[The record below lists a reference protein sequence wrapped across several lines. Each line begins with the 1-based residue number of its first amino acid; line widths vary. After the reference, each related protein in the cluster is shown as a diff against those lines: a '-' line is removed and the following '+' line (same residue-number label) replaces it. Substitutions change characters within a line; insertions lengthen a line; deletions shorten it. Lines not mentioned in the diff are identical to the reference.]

1 VKAGCVVWGAP
12 LVLAAALLGGAWAV
26 PSASAAQ
33 PPQRGTAWRPLSQF
47 PGLARVFRDL
57 AARAND
63 TPAGRL
69 SDFEQVLIAVT
80 GAPAAGHSFE
90 EYRRAFSGEATLT
103 APADRGVAR
112 RDGAAYKLHSLGY
125 SAREIADLLSG
136 RISRRAL
143 DNAQKMLM
151 VGTARER
158 VSDYL
163 DREYRRLAQARE
175 ARRGRPGRVPPMPV
189 PNQAAVEGL
198 LARYST
204 VHGVDQALARAVA
217 SVESGWNQ
225 QARSG
230 AGAIGVM
237 QLMPGTAREL
247 GVDPEN
253 VEQNI
258 EGGIRYLAWLLRWF
272 GNVEAALVAY
282 NAGPGFAQRCL
293 RGEAVVYG
301 ETRDF
306 VTRVLAAA
314 GR

>member
-1 VKAGCVVWGAP
+1 VQQTEALVDHFVGGHEQRLRNYEPECLGCFA
-12 LVLAAALLGGAWAV
+12 
-26 PSASAAQ
+26 
-33 PPQRGTAWRPLSQF
+33 
-47 PGLARVFRDL
+47 
-57 AARAND
+57 
-63 TPAGRL
+63 
-69 SDFEQVLIAVT
+69 
-80 GAPAAGHSFE
+80 
-90 EYRRAFSGEATLT
+90 
-103 APADRGVAR
+103 
-112 RDGAAYKLHSLGY
+112 
-125 SAREIADLLSG
+125 
-136 RISRRAL
+136 
-143 DNAQKMLM
+143 
-151 VGTARER
+151 ARER

-163 DREYRRLAQARE
+163 DREYRRLAEARE
-175 ARRGRPGRVPPMPV
+175 ARRRRPGRVPPMPV
-189 PNQAAVEGL
+189 PDQAAVASL
-198 LARYST
+198 LARYSA
-204 VHGVDQALARAVA
+204 VHGVDQALVRAVA

-293 RGEAVVYG
+293 RGEAAVYG

-306 VTRVLAAA
+306 VRRVLAAA